1 MVTRDDGEPVEV
13 RRDENDE
20 PIQFVWHDRLYLVRG
35 VLAHWVESPPWWSS
49 PTTSGMP
56 ADIGEREF
64 WRVHAV
70 AGTSETEG
78 IYELCFDWSAGRWSV
93 RRADPEE
100 GAT

>member
-35 VLAHWVESPPWWSS
+35 VLAHWVESTPWWSS

-56 ADIGEREF
+56 ADIGERD
-64 WRVHAV
+64 RVRPEPPDGA
-70 AGTSETEG
+70 S
-78 IYELCFDWSAGRWSV
+78 
-93 RRADPEE
+93 RAARTARCAWVP
-100 GAT
+100 GWA